1 MRYSKQREEILKVVK
16 SLNFHPMADDVYKRV
31 QRSMP
36 HISLGTVYRNLN
48 ALVDQEELSCVQ
60 DGKIVRYDW
69 ETGPHH
75 HFRCRTC
82 GTLYNVE
89 IADEDIL
96 KFLAEKCEFE
106 VKEVDLE
113 MTGICGECSNGT
125 EE

>member
-16 SLNFHPMADDVYKRV
+16 SLKFHPMADDVYKRV

-75 HFRCRTC
+75 HFRCRKC

-113 MTGICGECSNGT
+113 MTGICGECSIGSGA
-125 EE
+125 